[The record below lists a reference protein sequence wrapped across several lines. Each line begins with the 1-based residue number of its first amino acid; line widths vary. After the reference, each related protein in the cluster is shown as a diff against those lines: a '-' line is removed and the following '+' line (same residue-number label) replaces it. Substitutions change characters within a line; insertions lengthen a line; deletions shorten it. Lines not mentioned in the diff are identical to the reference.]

1 MTSLGDIAGLLRG
14 MSDDEVAALVH
25 SLPDSAIRPL
35 GEAVSRGGNGPRM
48 SLPELARDVVGP
60 EYIARR
66 HTDVLMDA
74 LTRAVERADR
84 GEDTKLIISM
94 PPGSGKSMTAS
105 VVFPLWL
112 LLNRPDWEIGLVS
125 AEASLATKFSG
136 DVQREYDARA
146 TRPRRGGV
154 TDWTIDG
161 PERGGIIARGIKGS
175 MSGRRLRVA
184 IIDDPIRNMEDAYS
198 EKIRDTAWSV
208 WQSVIN
214 PRMRPGSI
222 ILSIATRWHDDDLNG
237 RLLGLDDWE
246 QIVIPAIAEADDQLG
261 REVGEPLLSVQQ
273 DESLEEALARWEAIK
288 VAVGTAIFNALYQ
301 QHPGEL
307 DGSVFK
313 LDWWQFY
320 TDAELPPADQVIT
333 AWDLTFGTGTTT
345 GSRSTTSAQRP
356 GSPTGDYCVGQ
367 AWQRSGNQYYLL
379 DQIRFR
385 GGFTVQLAQM
395 RTFIGRYPQ
404 AIAHVVEQAANGAA
418 AIETLQKELDGI
430 VPVPPTGSKL
440 IRVQSVSPLVE
451 AHQVHLPSGRAWMD
465 EFLVECTAFPT
476 APHDD
481 IPDTLAHALRRM
493 RRSDVGETNV
503 DTERA
508 TRPLPGH
515 W

>member
-1 MTSLGDIAGLLRG
+1 MTDYSDIVDLLRDL
-14 MSDDEVAALVH
+14 SDEQVADLVM
-25 SLPDSAIRPL
+25 SLPDSAIAPL
-35 GEAVSRGGNGPRM
+35 DQALPSNTVARHT
-48 SLPELARDVVGP
+48 LPELARDVVGT
-60 EYIARR
+60 EYIPRE
-66 HTDVLMDA
+66 HTDVLMAA
-74 LTRAVERADR
+74 LSRAVERADR

-136 DVQREYDARA
+136 DVQREYDERA

-184 IIDDPIRNMEDAYS
+184 IIDDPIRHMEDAYS
-198 EKIRDTAWSV
+198 QKVRDTAWSV
-208 WQSVIN
+208 WQSVIK

-237 RLLGLDDWE
+237 RLLKEDDWE
-246 QIVIPAIAEADDQLG
+246 QLVIPALAEADDQLG
-261 REVGEPLLSVQQ
+261 REPGEPLLSVQKVETAEQ
-273 DESLEEALARWEAIK
+273 ALARWEAIK
-288 VAVGTAIFNALYQ
+288 VSVGSAVFNALYQ

-313 LDWWQFY
+313 LDWWRFY
-320 TDAELPPADQVIT
+320 TDDELPAADQIIT
-333 AWDLTFGTGTTT
+333 AWDLTFGTATTA
-345 GSRSTTSAQRP
+345 GSRSTTGQSGIAP
-356 GSPTGDYCVGQ
+356 AGDYCVGQ
-367 AWQRSGNQYYLL
+367 AWQRTGNQYYLL
-379 DQIRFR
+379 DQVRFR
-385 GGFTVQLAQM
+385 GGFTEQVNRM
-395 RTFIGRYPQ
+395 RTFIGRYPT
-404 AIAHVVEQAANGAA
+404 AIAHVVEKAANGAA

-430 VPVPPTGSKL
+430 VPVNPDGSKL
-440 IRVQSVSPLVE
+440 IRVSSVSPLVE
-451 AHQVHLPSGRAWMD
+451 AHQVHLPSGRSWLD
-465 EFLVECTAFPT
+465 DFLTECTAFPT

-493 RRSDVGETNV
+493 RHSDVGETTV
-503 DTERA
+503 RDPTGR
-508 TRPLPGH
+508 RLGG

>member
-1 MTSLGDIAGLLRG
+1 MTEFGDLAGLLRG
-14 MSDDEVAALVH
+14 LTDREVAELVM
-25 SLPDSAIRPL
+25 SLPDSAVGPL
-35 GEAVSRGGNGPRM
+35 MDSIPVDNPRARM
-48 SLPELARDVVGP
+48 TIPELARDVVGR
-60 EYIARR
+60 EYIPRA

-84 GEDTKLIISM
+84 GEDTKLIICM

-125 AEASLATKFSG
+125 SESSLATKFSG
-136 DVQREYDARA
+136 DVQREYDERA

-184 IIDDPIRNMEDAYS
+184 IIDDPIRHMEDAYS
-198 EKIRDTAWSV
+198 QKVRDTAWSV
-208 WQSVIN
+208 WQSVLQ

-237 RLLGLDDWE
+237 RLLKEDDWE
-246 QIVIPAIAEADDQLG
+246 RIVIPAIAEADDQLG
-261 REVGEPLLSVQQ
+261 RPVGEPLLSVQKVETPEQ
-273 DESLEEALARWEAIK
+273 ALTRWETIK
-288 VAVGTAIFNALYQ
+288 RQVGSAVFNALYQ

-307 DGSVFK
+307 DGTVFK

-320 TDAELPPADQVIT
+320 LETELPPADQVIT
-333 AWDLTFGTGTTT
+333 AWDLTFGTATTGGTT
-345 GSRSTTSAQRP
+345 RSTTSAAR
-356 GSPTGDYCVGQ
+356 GASPTGDYCVGQ
-367 AWQRSGNQYYLL
+367 AWQRTGNQYYLL
-379 DQIRFR
+379 DMIRFR
-385 GGFTVQLAQM
+385 GGFTEQLKRM
-395 RTFIGRYPQ
+395 RSFIARYPQ
-404 AIAHVVEQAANGAA
+404 AIAHVVEKAANGAA

-430 VPVPPTGSKL
+430 VPVNPDGSKL
-440 IRVQSVSPLVE
+440 VRVSSVSPLVE
-451 AHQVHLPSGRAWMD
+451 AKQVNLPSGRAWLD
-465 EFLVECTAFPT
+465 DFLTECTAFPT

-493 RRSDVGETNV
+493 RHSDVGEITVRTPTN
-503 DTERA
+503 R
-508 TRPLPGH
+508 LPG

>member
-1 MTSLGDIAGLLRG
+1 VTSHPDIGDLLRG
-14 MSDDEVAALVH
+14 LSDSEVADLVM

-35 GEAVSRGGNGPRM
+35 EHAIPTITPRDTITI
-48 SLPELARDVVGP
+48 PDLARDVIGH
-60 EYIARR
+60 EYIRR
-66 HTDVLMDA
+66 EHTDVLMAA
-74 LTRAVERADR
+74 LARAVERADR

-112 LLNRPDWEIGLVS
+112 MLNRPEWEIGLVS

-136 DVQREYDARA
+136 DVQREYDERA

-184 IIDDPIRNMEDAYS
+184 IIDDPIRHMEDAYS
-198 EKIRDTAWSV
+198 QKIRDTSWSV
-208 WQSVIN
+208 WQSVIK

-237 RLLGLDDWE
+237 RLLKEDGWE
-246 QIVIPAIAEADDQLG
+246 SIIIPALAETDDQLG
-261 REVGEPLLSVQQ
+261 REIGEPLLSVQT
-273 DESLEEALARWEAIK
+273 LETPDEALTRWEAIK
-288 VAVGTAIFNALYQ
+288 LSVGSAVFNALYQ

-307 DGSVFK
+307 DGTVFK
-313 LDWWQFY
+313 LEWWRFY

-333 AWDLTFGTGTTT
+333 AWDLTFGTATQA
-345 GSRSTTSAQRP
+345 GSRSTTGPRGIAP
-356 GSPTGDYCVGQ
+356 AGDYCVGQ
-367 AWQRSGNQYYLL
+367 AWQRTGNRYYLL

-385 GGFTVQLAQM
+385 GGFTVQLSRM
-395 RTFIGRYPQ
+395 RSFIARYPT

-418 AIETLQKELDGI
+418 AIETLQKELDGV

-440 IRVQSVSPLVE
+440 IRVSSVSPLVE
-451 AHQVHLPSGRAWMD
+451 AHQVHLPSGRAWLD
-465 EFLVECTAFPT
+465 DFLTECTAFPT
-476 APHDD
+476 AKHDD

-493 RRSDVGETNV
+493 RHSDVGEIDVNT
-503 DTERA
+503 DRA
-508 TRPLPGH
+508 QRALPG

>member
-1 MTSLGDIAGLLRG
+1 MDFQDIAGLLRG
-14 MSDDEVAALVH
+14 MSDHDVANLVYG
-25 SLPDSAIRPL
+25 LPDGAIEPL
-35 GEAVSRGGNGPRM
+35 KTGLTTARGPARQK
-48 SLPELARDVVGP
+48 LPELARNVIGP
-60 EYIARR
+60 EYIPRE

-146 TRPRRGGV
+146 TKPRRGGA

-198 EKIRDTAWSV
+198 QKVRDTAWSV
-208 WQSVIN
+208 WQSVIK

-237 RLLGLDDWE
+237 RLLKEDDWE
-246 QIVIPAIAEADDQLG
+246 QIVIPAFAEADDQLG
-261 REVGEPLLSVQQ
+261 REIGQPLLSVQQ
-273 DESLEEALARWEAIK
+273 DEDEAQATARWEAIK
-288 VAVGTAIFNALYQ
+288 VSVGTAIFNALYQ

-307 DGSVFK
+307 AGTVFK
-313 LDWWQFY
+313 LDWWRFY
-320 TDAELPPADQVIT
+320 TEDELPAADQVIT
-333 AWDLTFGTGTTT
+333 AWDLTFGTAGD
-345 GSRSTTSAQRP
+345 SA
-356 GSPTGDYCVGQ
+356 GDYCVGQ
-367 AWQRSGNQYYLL
+367 AWQRTGNQYFLL
-379 DQIRFR
+379 DQVRFR
-385 GGFTVQLAQM
+385 GGFTVQLARM

-430 VPVPPTGSKL
+430 VPVKPDGAKL

-451 AHQVHLPSGRAWMD
+451 AHQVHLPSGRAWLD
-465 EFLVECTAFPT
+465 DFLTECTAFPT

-493 RRSDVGETNV
+493 RHSDVGDVVV

-508 TRPLPGH
+508 ARPLSG